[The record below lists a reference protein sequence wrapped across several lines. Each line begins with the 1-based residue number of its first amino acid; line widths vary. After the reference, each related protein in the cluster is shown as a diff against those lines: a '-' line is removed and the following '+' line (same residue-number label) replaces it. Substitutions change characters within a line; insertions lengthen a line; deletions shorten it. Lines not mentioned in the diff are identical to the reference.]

1 MAKAIRRHVRGGGV
15 DAVLS
20 SCVVGDGSREA
31 APSANGISAAAT
43 LGIFESGIS
52 GRLKAVTRD

>member
-1 MAKAIRRHVRGGGV
+1 V

-20 SCVVGDGSREA
+20 SCVVGEGSREA